1 MNTIV
6 FKSLLGVLY
15 FLAYVVFA
23 LLIIRPDV
31 NSYWYLPFD
40 SSMFFILFPFLMHL
54 LMYLDKDFGMRGNWC
69 IPNTVNMWGSF
80 GAIRV
85 LLWLTGSISIADLLI
100 NNSLP
105 SDQLKRVL
113 WNSSLFK
120 PFIFSPFMRGKDLFF
135 LPLSTNRC
143 FFNLF

>member
-31 NSYWYLPFD
+31 TSYWYLPFD

-54 LMYLDKDFGMRGNWC
+54 LMYLDKDFGMRGN
-69 IPNTVNMWGSF
+69 
-80 GAIRV
+80 
-85 LLWLTGSISIADLLI
+85 
-100 NNSLP
+100 
-105 SDQLKRVL
+105 
-113 WNSSLFK
+113 
-120 PFIFSPFMRGKDLFF
+120 
-135 LPLSTNRC
+135 
-143 FFNLF
+143 